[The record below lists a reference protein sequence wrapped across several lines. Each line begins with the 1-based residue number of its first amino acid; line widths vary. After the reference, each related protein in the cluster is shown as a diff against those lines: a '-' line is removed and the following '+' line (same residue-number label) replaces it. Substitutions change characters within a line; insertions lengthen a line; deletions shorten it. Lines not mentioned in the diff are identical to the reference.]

1 MQKDNIIKEIDK
13 LKKEKNAIILAH
25 YYALPEIQ
33 DISDYLGD
41 SLGLSRKAGDSN
53 ADVIVF
59 CGVDFMAE
67 TASIISPDKKVL
79 IPVTNAG
86 CSLAEGITGEDLKTW
101 KDNNPDGLVVTY
113 VNTTAD
119 VKAYSDYCCTSSNA
133 LKVIESIPRD
143 KKILFAP
150 DANLGSYIAA
160 VTNRPMEIWDGACH
174 VHNEIDTKLILDK
187 MKEYPDADIL
197 IHPESLCSADELV
210 LNSPNCYL
218 YSTSGILN
226 HVKTSKKDTFVIATE
241 EGLMHQLKKVAPTK
255 NLIQIADS
263 IICEY
268 MKKATLEDVLIALQK
283 EQYEVKVSKEIRE
296 KAIVPINRMLSI
308 G

>member
-1 MQKDNIIKEIDK
+1 MQKNDIIKEIEK

-25 YYALPEIQ
+25 YYTLPEIQ

-41 SLGLSRKAGDSN
+41 SLGLSRKAGESD
-53 ADVIVF
+53 ADIIVF
-59 CGVDFMAE
+59 CGVNFMAE

-86 CSLAEGITGEDLKTW
+86 CSLAEGITGEDLKIW
-101 KDNNPDGLVVTY
+101 KDNNPDGVVVTY

-133 LKVIESIPRD
+133 LKVVESIPRD

-150 DANLGSYIAA
+150 DANLGSYISA
-160 VTNRPMEIWDGACH
+160 VTNRSMEIWDGACH
-174 VHNEIDTKLILDK
+174 VHNKIDTQMVLDK
-187 MKEYPDADIL
+187 INEYPDADIL
-197 IHPESLCSADELV
+197 IHPESLCSSDELV

-226 HVKTSKKDTFVIATE
+226 HVKTSIKNTFIIATE
-241 EGLMHQLKKVAPTK
+241 EGLMYQLKKVAPDK
-255 NLIQIADS
+255 KIIQISDS
-263 IICEY
+263 IVCEY
-268 MKKATLEDVLIALQK
+268 MKETKLEDVLAALQK
-283 EQYEVKVSKEIRE
+283 EQYEVKVNKEIRD
-296 KAIVPINRMLSI
+296 KAIIPINRMLSI